1 MDALSPPTE
10 PVEVT
15 IHDLARSY
23 DALVATVQQLLYGD
37 SRTDAHFLALPM
49 EKGGSLY
56 SLMNQRVNTGRLS
69 PAQVVTVLSFVLRE
83 LDRHHA
89 FLANL
94 TSQRSRLVL
103 RRSDVDLGELLNEV
117 VELFEGPAV
126 KKGIALRLNV
136 QSKSVHERP
145 FVYADKQQVY
155 RLFMNVIDNAVKYSY
170 SSTEQ
175 SFRHVDIICRRHTT
189 EGHWLTTVESFGV
202 GILPEEQ
209 GRVFE
214 YGKRGELARDRD
226 RHGSGIGLS
235 EARRIASAHGGSLE
249 IESRPAADSTEKEV
263 AGRHEHPY
271 VTIVKVVLPSR

>member
-1 MDALSPPTE
+1 MDASNPPPE
-10 PVEVT
+10 PVEIT

-23 DALVATVQQLLYGD
+23 DALVETVQQLLYGH

-49 EKGGSLY
+49 EKSGSLY
-56 SLMNQRVNTGRLS
+56 SLMNQRVKLGRLS
-69 PAQVVTVLSFVLRE
+69 PAKIVPILSLVLRE

-103 RRSDVDLGELLNEV
+103 RRSDFDLGELLSEV

-126 KKGIALRLNV
+126 KKGIDLRLNV
-136 QSKSVHERP
+136 QAKNVHERP
-145 FVYADKQQVY
+145 LVYADKQQVY

-170 SSTEQ
+170 SSTDQ
-175 SFRHVDIICRRHTT
+175 SFRHVDIVCRRHTT
-189 EGHWLTTVESFGV
+189 EGHWLTTIESYGV

-235 EARRIASAHGGSLE
+235 EAKRIASLHGGSVEL
-249 IESRPAADSTEKEV
+249 ESRPAVDSSEKD
-263 AGRHEHPY
+263 GISRSEHPY